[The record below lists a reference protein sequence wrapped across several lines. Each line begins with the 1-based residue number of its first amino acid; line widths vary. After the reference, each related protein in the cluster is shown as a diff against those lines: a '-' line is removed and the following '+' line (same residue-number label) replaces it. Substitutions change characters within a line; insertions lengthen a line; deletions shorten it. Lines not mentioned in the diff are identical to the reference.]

1 MSVLNVRIV
10 TTAGSDSWGRRN
22 RVQSGTDEVF
32 SRFRKFYQE
41 YPSRRMDCHEN
52 AVVITL
58 LIPGPDPIKLAETLY
73 RFCPDMEDFRFV
85 VES

>member
-1 MSVLNVRIV
+1 MGQTEQSAVRY
-10 TTAGSDSWGRRN
+10 GR
-22 RVQSGTDEVF
+22 SL
-32 SRFRKFYQE
+32 SRFGKFYQE
-41 YPSRRMDCHEN
+41 YPSRRMDGHGN

-58 LIPGPDPIKLAETLY
+58 LIPGPDPLKLAETLY